1 MAKMIITDTDFLSS
15 FLKIGRLSLVFRAFG
30 TNKIIITSGVL
41 QELEQAP
48 MRWELKEAL
57 QSEEHKIIVKEI
69 GETLAEGF
77 GRGEMES
84 MALAAETNSLLL
96 MDDRKAA
103 QYAKQ
108 KGITVMGIAAFLL
121 YCKTNKVIS
130 KEDLQIII
138 TELKEKDYYQFN
150 EEVRGKLLE

>member
-1 MAKMIITDTDFLSS
+1 MIITDTGFLSS
-15 FLKIGRLSLVFRAFG
+15 FLKIGRLDLIFRAFD
-30 TNKIIITSGVL
+30 TNRIVITSGVL

-48 MRWELKEAL
+48 MQRELKEAL

-69 GETLAEGF
+69 GETPAEGF

-84 MALAAETNSLLL
+84 MALATETNSLLL

-108 KGITVMGIAAFLL
+108 KGIIVMGLATFLL

-130 KEDLQIII
+130 KEDIQTII